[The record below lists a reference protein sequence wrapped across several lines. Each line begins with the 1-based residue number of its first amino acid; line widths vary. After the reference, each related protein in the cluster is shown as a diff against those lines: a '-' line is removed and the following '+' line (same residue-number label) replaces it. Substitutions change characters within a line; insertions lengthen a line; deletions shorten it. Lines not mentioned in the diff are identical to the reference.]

1 MRQRLTKIVFGLAAI
16 AAFAL
21 GGAAL
26 ASGGDDG
33 SGSTSGSGYT
43 LDDGGSL
50 QAKADISIGRAVDS
64 ARSAAAGDIGE
75 IDLEYYGGTL
85 VYNVD
90 VGSSDVKVDAATGA
104 VLGQVHDD

>member
-1 MRQRLTKIVFGLAAI
+1 MRKRISRIVFGLAAI

-33 SGSTSGSGYT
+33 SAPRGGSGYT

-50 QAKADISIGRAVDS
+50 QSNAGISIDRAVKS
-64 ARSAAAGDIGE
+64 AQGAASGDIGE
-75 IDLEYYGGTL
+75 IDLEYFDGKL
-85 VYNVD
+85 AYNVD
-90 VGSSDVKVDAATGA
+90 VGSADVKVDAATGA
-104 VLGQVHDD
+104 VLGQAHDD